1 MAEVIKSCV
10 MASLTVGSGWP
21 FKLAIMPALAQLG
34 NAMAAIARLQF
45 STFAGSATTHSRGAG
60 APSMAFFKF
69 FYARPPLRSAIA
81 MIGVAPAEWP
91 SCWPYCR
98 GISLIKMRP

>member
-34 NAMAAIARLQF
+34 NAMAAIARPRF
-45 STFAGSATTHSRGAG
+45 SIFAGTGG
-60 APSMAFFKF
+60 L
-69 FYARPPLRSAIA
+69 ARLRLAISHT
-81 MIGVAPAEWP
+81 II
-91 SCWPYCR
+91 
-98 GISLIKMRP
+98 IS